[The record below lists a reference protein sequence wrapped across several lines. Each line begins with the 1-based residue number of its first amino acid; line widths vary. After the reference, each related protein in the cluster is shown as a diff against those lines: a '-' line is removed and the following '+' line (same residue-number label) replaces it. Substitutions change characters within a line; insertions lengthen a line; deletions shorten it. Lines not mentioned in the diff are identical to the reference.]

1 MSAHPAQL
9 CVLTSLF
16 GRCPQGEFSE
26 TKASGE
32 AQAGEDGYC
41 TAQAHAMRERIDG
54 IKGKLG
60 ALLEEL
66 PGLSRL
72 FDVQDE
78 REYRKPGPLQDIR
91 GFNANVACFM
101 QPNPVRAVTYLKVQ
115 DVCSGYLAF
124 FKDIQRIISAL
135 DSAIVYE
142 DDKPTILFDLV
153 WNTLFE
159 VSRERLNVT
168 ARSFGAVR

>member
-1 MSAHPAQL
+1 L
-9 CVLTSLF
+9 
-16 GRCPQGEFSE
+16 QGEFSE
-26 TKASGE
+26 SKASGDE
-32 AQAGEDGYC
+32 QAGEDGYC
-41 TAQAHAMRERIDG
+41 PAQAHTMRERIEA
-54 IKGKLG
+54 IKSKLD

-72 FDVQDE
+72 FEVQDE
-78 REYRKPGPLQDIR
+78 REYRKPGPLQDIK

-101 QPNPVRAVTYLKVQ
+101 QPNAVRAVTYLKVQ

-124 FKDIQRIISAL
+124 FKDIRRILSAL
-135 DSAIVYE
+135 DSVFVYE
-142 DDKPTILFDLV
+142 DDKPTILFDLL